1 MIMLKKILLVSSLVL
16 VVFSQIGK
24 SEERSGAYMK
34 QLADIEKDMCVAESF
49 MDLVMAGPFAE
60 FTARLLYRTD
70 LRSFLGEG
78 MTEDAFVENMRK
90 EVIAQRPE
98 KAEPFTMCEMKSE
111 PVACEDTYKGIADA
125 GGPSG
130 IAEGDTVTVDDVA
143 DVFKVLGITDCALM
157 HGRAHVEGE
166 DAPMLGT
173 FYAGMING
181 KLNIFY
187 LVTEKESTKDN
198 KE

>member
-1 MIMLKKILLVSSLVL
+1 MMKRILLVSTLVL
-16 VVFSQIGK
+16 VVFSQIAK
-24 SEERSGAYMK
+24 SEERSDAYMK
-34 QLADIEKDMCVAESF
+34 QLATIEKDMCVAESF

-60 FTARLLYRTD
+60 FTARLLYRSD
-70 LRSFLGEG
+70 LRAFLGED
-78 MTEDAFVENMRK
+78 MTEDKFVESMQK
-90 EVIAQRPE
+90 EIVAQRPE
-98 KAEPFTMCEMKSE
+98 TADPFTMCEIKSE
-111 PVACEDTYKGIADA
+111 PVACENTYKDIADA

-157 HGRAHVEGE
+157 HGRAQIEGE

-187 LVTEKESTKDN
+187 LVTEKETTKDS